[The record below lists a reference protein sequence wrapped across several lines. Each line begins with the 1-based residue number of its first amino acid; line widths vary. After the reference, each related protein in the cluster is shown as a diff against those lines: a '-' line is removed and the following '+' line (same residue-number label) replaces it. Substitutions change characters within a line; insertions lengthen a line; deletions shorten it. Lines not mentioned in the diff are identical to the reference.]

1 MNNKR
6 EIWETFVAV
15 EGIDGSGTTT
25 LTRLLCEKLKSKNLY
40 CEKGFEPTDGP
51 VGRLIRSSLSEDPP
65 FQRETLAYLFAA
77 DRHEHLYSPGG
88 ILSCIKKGGIYIS
101 DRYFFSSLAY
111 QSLDAGWERVNTI
124 NIRFPLPSHLIFLDL
139 PAGKAMERIN
149 RRESRDVFE
158 NQPFQERVAVSYR
171 KTIEKYKNTG
181 IKILELD
188 SNEPAEYLA
197 EKALKFIIESI

>member
-6 EIWETFVAV
+6 EIWKTFIAV

-25 LTRLLCEKLKSKNLY
+25 LSRLLCGKLNDKNLQ

-51 VGRLIRSSLSEDPP
+51 VGRLIRESLSGNPS

-77 DRHEHLYSPGG
+77 DRHEHLYSQGG
-88 ILSCIKKGGIYIS
+88 ILSCIKNGGIYIS

-111 QSLDAGWERVNTI
+111 QSLDAGWDRVNTI

-139 PAGKAMERIN
+139 PAVKAMERIN
-149 RRESRDVFE
+149 GRENRDVFE
-158 NQPFQERVAVSYR
+158 NTPFQEKVALSYR
-171 KTIEKYKNTG
+171 KTIEQYKNKG

-197 EKALKFIIESI
+197 EKAFEFIIDSI